1 MNINKRI
8 NSKGETVYQI
18 RVSLGY
24 EGLKQITKSFT
35 WKPDIK
41 MTPNKAKKEAYRQG
55 VLFEE
60 KVKKEYQERIKDEKQ
75 GHCRDLKKITFRE
88 LAEEWFNLRA
98 EVQLKYSS
106 LLRMKDCTERVYA
119 SIGDELVATLK
130 LSTIQSFIKSLSKEG
145 TNKRTGGGL
154 SPKTQKN
161 YLSFISNVLE
171 YGVIAYNRELIND
184 NPCRYVKVPKGKPK
198 QKVYSVDEVKTLL
211 ALVDKKAAE
220 NKSDLKYKVLFHI
233 LATTGLRKGEALG
246 LEFKDIDFSTR
257 NATIIRTSNARIGK
271 GIYTE
276 STKTKSSERRVH
288 FTTEVIEM
296 IKELNTLHKTQA
308 KNFGDIWKETDRLFV
323 QDDTRTT
330 KTPGIPMHPNTPY
343 VWLSKQC
350 KAENI
355 ELKGIHAF
363 RHFVATEAIHSGL
376 DTKTVSAGLGHSQT
390 STTLNIYAHAFPD
403 SNERMTN
410 CIENLLK

>member
-24 EGLKQITKSFT
+24 EGAKQITKSFT
-35 WKPDIK
+35 WKPDTK
-41 MTPNKAKKEAYRQG
+41 MTANKAEKEANRQG

-75 GHCRDLKKITFRE
+75 GNCRDLKTLTFRE
-88 LAEEWFNLRA
+88 LAEEWFILRA

-119 SIGDELVATLK
+119 SLGDELVSVLK
-130 LSTIQSFIKSLSKEG
+130 ISKIQSFIKSLSKEG

-171 YGVIAYNRELIND
+171 YGVITYDRELIRD
-184 NPCRYVKVPKGKPK
+184 NPCRYVKVPKGKPN
-198 QKVYSVDEVKTLL
+198 QKVYSVDEVKSLL
-211 ALVDKKAAE
+211 SLVDKRAAE
-220 NKSDLKYKVLFHI
+220 NKADLKYKVLFHI

-246 LEFKDIDFSTR
+246 LEFKDIDFSTG
-257 NATIIRTSNARIGK
+257 NATIIRTSNVRKGK
-271 GIYTE
+271 GIYTG
-276 STKTKSSERRVH
+276 STKTTSSERCVH
-288 FTTEVIEM
+288 FTADVIEM

-308 KNFGDIWKETDRLFV
+308 KTFGDMWKETDRLFI
-323 QDDTRTT
+323 QDDLHHT

-343 VWLSKQC
+343 EWLRKQC

-355 ELKGIHAF
+355 ELKGLHAF

-390 STTLNIYAHAFPD
+390 STTLNIYAHAFQD